1 MKLNS
6 LLSHGAVA
14 LVLCIPLAAFPAG
27 PVLAESGKIS
37 VTTEDIQGDALRI
50 PVEVRRSTLAKPEA
64 VQQLTNNLIVRR
76 ALAAEAEAAGLA
88 NDPAVQSA
96 MRIARD
102 RVLSDLLF
110 ARMDAANKPSRQVVE
125 AIALTNYN
133 GNPKRFDLPEEVGA
147 SHILIKS
154 DTPDAKAKAES
165 ILAELKAGAD
175 FAARWPKS
183 TRRTA
188 ARRTGGNLGYFPAGQ
203 MVPPF
208 DAAVQKMQK
217 PGELSDV
224 VETQFGYH
232 IIKFEGRRSAGVRPF
247 EQVKDVLVRE
257 AEAKDS
263 ERQADGTGPAHPGHR
278 QIQSGCDRG
287 VCGVQPEIRARPC
300 RPRGSAAAAVPAV
313 S

>member
-1 MKLNS
+1 M
-6 LLSHGAVA
+6 
-14 LVLCIPLAAFPAG
+14 PAEA
-27 PVLAESGKIS
+27 VLAEAGKMAIR
-37 VTTEDIQGDALRI
+37 VTDIQGDALRI
-50 PVEVRRSTLAKPEA
+50 PVESPQIDARQARG

-76 ALAAEAEAAGLA
+76 ALAAQAEAAGLA

-110 ARMDAANKPSRQVVE
+110 ARMDAANKPSRQSGGSHR
-125 AIALTNYN
+125 ADQLQ
-133 GNPKRFDLPEEVGA
+133 GNPKRYDLPEEVGA

-175 FAARWPKS
+175 FAALAEKYSQDSSSR
-183 TRRTA
+183 A
-188 ARRTGGNLGYFPAGQ
+188 GGNLGYFPAGQ

-208 DAAVQKMQK
+208 DAALQKMQK

-232 IIKFEGRRSAGVRPF
+232 IIRFEGRRSAGVRPF

-257 AEAKDS
+257 AEAKILNDKRM
-263 ERQADGTGPAHPGHR
+263 EQVQRIQDTVKFNQAAIEAFAESN
-278 QIQSGCDRG
+278 QK
-287 VCGVQPEIRARPC
+287 
-300 RPRGSAAAAVPAV
+300 
-313 S
+313 